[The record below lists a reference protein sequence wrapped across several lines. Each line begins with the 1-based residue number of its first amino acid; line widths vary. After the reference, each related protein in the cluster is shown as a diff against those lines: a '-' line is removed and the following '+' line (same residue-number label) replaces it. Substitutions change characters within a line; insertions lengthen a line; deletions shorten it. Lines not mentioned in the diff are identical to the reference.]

1 MFSNEDIEDVV
12 EEEELEVVPEPE
24 PEKGESPKAVRLE
37 SGRIVFE

>member
-12 EEEELEVVPEPE
+12 EEELEVVPEPE